1 MVCFIVFLKG
11 VGDEFSSVQGG
22 DSRPCCLGYS
32 LSCLYWNLC
41 AFIVIG
47 LVSTKPFL
55 FLLSIPVLVVEH
67 FIAITD
73 PNAFRIWALH
83 IKLNIRRKIIK
94 GSDSFYSQF
103 NYRGDRK

>member
-1 MVCFIVFLKG
+1 MSFPLFKGATRAPAVWAIPYPVFIGTCV
-11 VGDEFSSVQGG
+11 
-22 DSRPCCLGYS
+22 
-32 LSCLYWNLC
+32 

-55 FLLSIPVLVVEH
+55 FLLSIPVLVIEH